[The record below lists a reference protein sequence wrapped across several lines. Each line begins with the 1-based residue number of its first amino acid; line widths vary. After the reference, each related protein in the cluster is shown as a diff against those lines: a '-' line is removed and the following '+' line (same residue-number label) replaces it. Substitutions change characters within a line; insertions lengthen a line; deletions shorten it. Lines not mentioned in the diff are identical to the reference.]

1 MKNIIYLIISC
12 VCIIWMFNFMKL
24 NQLQDRYDRALIEYE
39 YLMKQDSI
47 NKSTV
52 DSLEQVMNDLEI
64 LEHQYENIDTMI
76 FNYDWGREEI
86 YIYKNISLQ

>member
-39 YLMKQDSI
+39 YLLKQNS
-47 NKSTV
+47 
-52 DSLEQVMNDLEI
+52 
-64 LEHQYENIDTMI
+64 
-76 FNYDWGREEI
+76 
-86 YIYKNISLQ
+86 